1 MKTVSRLSKYPH
13 HLMRVFFMRHITGDS
28 RQQATLLPD
37 TLDDYIDEDHP
48 VRVIDAFVDT
58 LDMKVLGFSK
68 AETMVTGRKPYHPGD
83 LLKLYIYGYLNQT
96 RSSRRLE
103 KECHRNLELLW
114 LMRRLAPDF
123 KTISDFRKDNSEAVR
138 GACRTFVQFCR
149 QAELLTGRLIAID
162 GSKFKAAASKDSVIR
177 RAQLPEQRQHIDH
190 LIDRYLQQLDQADVD
205 DQHIELEFASVKKA
219 LKRLQQEKTSLDKVE
234 AQMDERGRN
243 QACMTEPEAKLMRSG
258 REGMVVGYN
267 VQSAVD
273 SDSGLIIHHEVT
285 DEGDDRRQ
293 LYPMAQQTKT
303 ELDQEMLTVLAEG
316 GYSNA
321 EQLAACDAEGITV
334 TLPIHRSINDLSD
347 AYPKSAFTY
356 DAEQDCYIC
365 PAGERLTYK
374 TVNQKQKRHMYTRE
388 GCHTCALKPQCTKA
402 NKRWI
407 SRHFHEDAFERCEA
421 RLQRN
426 PALMRQRMAIVER
439 PFAILKQI
447 MGFRRFLCWG
457 IEATRSEMSLGVL
470 SYNLNRMI
478 NREGVPALLAALR

>member
-303 ELDQEMLTVLAEG
+303 ELDQEMLTVLADG

>member
-1 MKTVSRLSKYPH
+1 VKTVSRLSKYPH

-68 AETMVTGRKPYHPGD
+68 AETMVTGRKPYHPAD

-273 SDSGLIIHHEVT
+273 TDSGLIIHHEVT